1 MDARKRRFGKRR
13 FLGNKYGGF
22 RVGGQAGGPINQLEV
37 AHVREAP
44 TASSHTRYSG
54 LWVCRRHHYILD
66 VAARGGA
73 GGSTERR
80 FGGSRV
86 AISDAF

>member
-44 TASSHTRYSG
+44 AASLHTRYSCS
-54 LWVCRRHHYILD
+54 WWR
-66 VAARGGA
+66 
-73 GGSTERR
+73 RR
-80 FGGSRV
+80 FY
-86 AISDAF
+86 

>member
-44 TASSHTRYSG
+44 EVLLRGDLEVLG
-54 LWVCRRHHYILD
+54 LRSATL
-66 VAARGGA
+66 
-73 GGSTERR
+73 SN
-80 FGGSRV
+80 
-86 AISDAF
+86 